1 MKMNRR
7 FVVLGHDARMQAAA
21 AALTEAGCTLL
32 DPVWAEQADC
42 VVLPVRLEESSPEL
56 ALALA
61 LARPDARLL
70 GGAVSPGAAARARAA
85 GFALQ
90 DYMQWEEL
98 ALLNAI
104 PTAEGCLAL
113 LLEGRRTTLW
123 DSELLLLGYGRVGQA
138 IGRRLLAL
146 GVRVTA
152 VDCNPARRAAAL
164 ADGCRALAAEQL
176 ATAAQGAD
184 TVVNTVPAQLLDE
197 SLLVC
202 LAPGARVIEL
212 AGHGAADA
220 EAAARLG
227 VRLVPA
233 PGLPGKCAPVTA
245 GRFIARAVLSILNQA
260 EQEER
265 G

>member
-1 MKMNRR
+1 MEMNRR
-7 FVVLGHDARMQAAA
+7 FVVLGQDARMQAAA
-21 AALTEAGCTLL
+21 AALAETGCTLL
-32 DPVWAEQADC
+32 DPVWTEQADC
-42 VVLPVRLEESSPEL
+42 VVLPVRLEERSPEL

-70 GGAVSPGAAARARAA
+70 GGAVGPGAAARARAA
-85 GFALQ
+85 GFALR

-113 LLEGRRTTLW
+113 LLEGRNTTLW
-123 DSELLLLGYGRVGQA
+123 GSELLLLGYGRVGQA

-146 GVRVTA
+146 GVQVSAADRSA
-152 VDCNPARRAAAL
+152 ARRAAAQ
-164 ADGCRALAAEQL
+164 ADGCRALEMGQL
-176 ATAAQGAD
+176 ADAAQGAD
-184 TVVNTVPAQLLDE
+184 TVVNTVPAPLLDAA
-197 SLLVC
+197 LLAR

-220 EAAARLG
+220 NAAARLG
-227 VRLVPA
+227 VRLIPA